1 MYRIIRETIAFN
13 GMNPVSYPSESQPE
27 YDPYKSIRVQMV
39 YEQIERRGVVDQR
52 VLRAM
57 TDVPRHLFVPE
68 ELLPQAYADSPL
80 QIGSGQ
86 TISQP
91 YIVALMTELLDLQ
104 PGDHVLEVGAGS
116 GYQTAILAEL
126 AAEVIG
132 LERLP
137 ELAQLAE
144 ARLRSLGYQN
154 ITIHVIDGSEGFPE
168 AAPYDAILVAAAA
181 PTAPKPLIEQLAE
194 GGRLVIPVGDTF
206 DQMLERLTRRGKA
219 IHRERLTP
227 VRFVPLIGRHGQK
240 GG

>member
-1 MYRIIRETIAFN
+1 M
-13 GMNPVSYPSESQPE
+13 SYQPESQPDS
-27 YDPYKSIRVQMV
+27 DPYGHIRAQMV
-39 YEQIERRGVVDQR
+39 HEQIERRGVADR
-52 VLRAM
+52 GVLRAM

-68 ELLPQAYADSPL
+68 EQLFQAYTDAPL
-80 QIGSGQ
+80 PIGYGQ

-91 YIVALMTELLDLQ
+91 YIVALMTELLSLQ
-104 PGDHVLEVGAGS
+104 PGDRVLEVGVGS

-144 ARLRSLGYQN
+144 DRLMSMGYQN
-154 ITIHVIDGSEGFPE
+154 IVIHVIDGSEGFPE
-168 AAPYDAILVAAAA
+168 AAPYDAVLVAAAA
-181 PTAPKPLIEQLAE
+181 PTVPRPLIEQLAE
-194 GGRLVIPVGDTF
+194 GGRLVLPVGGSY

-219 IHRERLTP
+219 IHCERLTP
-227 VRFVPLIGRHGQK
+227 VRFVPLVGRHGFK